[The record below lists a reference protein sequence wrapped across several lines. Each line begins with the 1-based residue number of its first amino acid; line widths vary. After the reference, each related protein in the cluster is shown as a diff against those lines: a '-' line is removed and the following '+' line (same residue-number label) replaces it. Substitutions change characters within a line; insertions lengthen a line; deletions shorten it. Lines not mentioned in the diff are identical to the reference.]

1 MYKVLNIGGQDY
13 KLEFSVE
20 ASLYADCVSEL
31 TNILTDVGIA
41 GIQKDVKMII
51 SGISNVPKA
60 TLSMFYAGLME
71 AHGTH
76 PDGDRKVPDI
86 NTAKKL
92 ITQYIKEHS
101 EDGLGNFYNIMQ
113 MLIAQMEEDGFFNL
127 IGLETL
133 TEKMM
138 DASKKPKENKKA
150 SEK

>member
-13 KLEFSVE
+13 KLEFSIE

-31 TNILTDVGIA
+31 TNILTDVGVA
-41 GIQKDVKMII
+41 GIQKNVKMII

-76 PDGDRKVPDI
+76 PDGDGKVPDI

-101 EDGLGNFYNIMQ
+101 EDGLGNFYSIMQ

>member
-13 KLEFSVE
+13 KLEFSIE

-76 PDGDRKVPDI
+76 PDGDGKVPDI

-113 MLIAQMEEDGFFNL
+113 MLIAQMEEDGFFKL

>member
-13 KLEFSVE
+13 KLEYSIE

-31 TNILTDVGIA
+31 TNILTDVGVA
-41 GIQKDVKMII
+41 GIQKNVKMII

-76 PDGDRKVPDI
+76 PDGDGKVPDI

-101 EDGLGNFYNIMQ
+101 EDGLGNFYSIMQ
-113 MLIAQMEEDGFFNL
+113 MLIAQMEEDGFFKL

>member
-13 KLEFSVE
+13 KLEFSIE

-76 PDGDRKVPDI
+76 PDGDGKVPDI

-113 MLIAQMEEDGFFNL
+113 MLIAQMEEDGFFKL

-138 DASKKPKENKKA
+138 DASKKPKDHKKV

>member
-13 KLEFSVE
+13 KLEYSIE

-76 PDGDRKVPDI
+76 PDGDGKVPDI

-113 MLIAQMEEDGFFNL
+113 MLIAQMEEDGFFKL

>member
-13 KLEFSVE
+13 KLEYSIE

-31 TNILTDVGIA
+31 TNILTDVGVA
-41 GIQKDVKMII
+41 GIQKNVKMII

-76 PDGDRKVPDI
+76 PDGDGKVPDI

-101 EDGLGNFYNIMQ
+101 EDGLGNFYSIMQ

>member
-13 KLEFSVE
+13 KLEFSIE

-76 PDGDRKVPDI
+76 PDGDGKVPDI

>member
-13 KLEFSVE
+13 KLEFSIE

-76 PDGDRKVPDI
+76 PDGDGKVPDI

-113 MLIAQMEEDGFFNL
+113 MLIAQMEEDGFFKL

-133 TEKMM
+133 TEMMM
-138 DASKKPKENKKA
+138 DASKKPKDHKKV

>member
-13 KLEFSVE
+13 KLEFSIE

-31 TNILTDVGIA
+31 TNILTDVGVA
-41 GIQKDVKMII
+41 GIQKNVKMII

-76 PDGDRKVPDI
+76 PGGDGKVPDI

-92 ITQYIKEHS
+92 IAQYIKEHS
-101 EDGLGNFYNIMQ
+101 EDGTGNFYSIMQ
-113 MLIAQMEEDGFFNL
+113 MLIAQMEEDGFFKL

-133 TEKMM
+133 TEMMM
-138 DASKKPKENKKA
+138 DASKKPKDHKKV

>member
-1 MYKVLNIGGQDY
+1 MYKVSNIGGQDY
-13 KLEFSVE
+13 KLEFSIE

-31 TNILTDVGIA
+31 TNILTDVGVA
-41 GIQKDVKMII
+41 GIQKNVKMII

-76 PDGDRKVPDI
+76 PDGDGKVPDI

-101 EDGLGNFYNIMQ
+101 EDGLGNFYSIMQ

>member
-13 KLEFSVE
+13 KLEFSIE

-51 SGISNVPKA
+51 SGISNVPKV

-76 PDGDRKVPDI
+76 PDGDGKVPDI

-113 MLIAQMEEDGFFNL
+113 MLIAQMEEDGFFKL

-133 TEKMM
+133 TEMMM
-138 DASKKPKENKKA
+138 DASKKPKDHKKV

>member
-76 PDGDRKVPDI
+76 PDGDGKVPDI

-113 MLIAQMEEDGFFNL
+113 MLIAQMEEDGFFKL

-133 TEKMM
+133 TEMMM
-138 DASKKPKENKKA
+138 DASKKPKDHKKV

>member
-13 KLEFSVE
+13 KLEFSIE

-31 TNILTDVGIA
+31 TNILTDVGVA
-41 GIQKDVKMII
+41 GIQKNVKMII
-51 SGISNVPKA
+51 SGISNIPKA

-71 AHGTH
+71 AHGIH
-76 PDGDRKVPDI
+76 PGGDGKVPDI

-113 MLIAQMEEDGFFNL
+113 MLIAQMEEDGFFKL

-133 TEKMM
+133 TEMMM
-138 DASKKPKENKKA
+138 DASKKPKDHKKV